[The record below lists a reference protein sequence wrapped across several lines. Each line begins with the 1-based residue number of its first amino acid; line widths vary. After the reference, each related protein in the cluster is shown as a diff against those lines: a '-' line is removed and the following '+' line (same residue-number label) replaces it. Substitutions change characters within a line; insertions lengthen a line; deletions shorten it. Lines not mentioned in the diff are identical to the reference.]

1 MDTIPNAT
9 NIEISVLCLMFPSHY
24 CIIVSAISTEG
35 RIMAAHAPTANTGCT
50 VEVMESCYP
59 LMNEI
64 GH

>member
-35 RIMAAHAPTANTGCT
+35 RIMAAHAVTADIGYT
-50 VEVMESCYP
+50 VDVMESCFT
-59 LMNEI
+59 I